1 MLCGV
6 VAVTVKYQQ
15 EFLSSVRGE
24 IEPLLNSH
32 WEEIALNK
40 EKIKL
45 NPDWDAYQSLE
56 DQGKLKI
63 FTARDDGQLV
73 GYFVVIVGTNI
84 HYKDHLFAS
93 NDIIYLSPNHRKG
106 FTGIKLIKFA
116 EKCLKTDG
124 ISVLTIN
131 TKVHQPFDKLMDF
144 LKFRKIERVYSKYL
158 GE

>member
-1 MLCGV
+1 M
-6 VAVTVKYQQ
+6 AVKYQQ

-45 NPDWDAYQSLE
+45 NPDWDAYQSFE

-116 EKCLKTDG
+116 EKCLKNDG
-124 ISVLTIN
+124 VSVLTIN

>member
-1 MLCGV
+1 
-6 VAVTVKYQQ
+6 VAIKYQQ
-15 EFLSSVRGE
+15 EFLSGVRGE

-45 NPDWDAYQSLE
+45 NPDWDAYE
-56 DQGKLKI
+56 AFEHQGKLKI

>member
-1 MLCGV
+1 
-6 VAVTVKYQQ
+6 VAVKYQQ
-15 EFLSSVRGE
+15 EFLSGVKGE

-45 NPDWDAYQSLE
+45 NPDWDAYKSFE

-63 FTARDDGQLV
+63 FTARDDNHLV

-116 EKCLKTDG
+116 EKCLKSDG

>member
-1 MLCGV
+1 M
-6 VAVTVKYQQ
+6 TIKYQQ
-15 EFLSSVRGE
+15 EFLSGVRGE

-45 NPDWDAYQSLE
+45 NPDWDAYESFEYQ
-56 DQGKLKI
+56 DKLKI
-63 FTARDDGQLV
+63 FTARDEGQLV

-93 NDIIYLSPNHRKG
+93 NDIIYLSPEHRKG
-106 FTGIKLIKFA
+106 FTGIRLIKFA
-116 EKCLKTDG
+116 EKCLKQDG